1 MLKKSTDELN
11 KILKS
16 NIPISQYLKENA
28 ASFHKLTLPQTFEL
42 FLKSEIDTQRP
53 DNRLCTAHPVNGG

>member
-1 MLKKSTDELN
+1 MFSEYPA
-11 KILKS
+11 ILDLIHTVS
-16 NIPISQYLKENA
+16 IVQEIGIL
-28 ASFHKLTLPQTFEL
+28 LFEL